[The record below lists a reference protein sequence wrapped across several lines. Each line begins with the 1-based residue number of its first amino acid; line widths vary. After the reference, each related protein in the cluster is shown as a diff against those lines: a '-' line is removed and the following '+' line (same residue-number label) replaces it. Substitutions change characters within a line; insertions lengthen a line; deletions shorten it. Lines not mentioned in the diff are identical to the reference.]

1 MKKII
6 AVIIAMV
13 LALSVSA
20 IAFAADTPIRAEIT
34 FDEQGN
40 PYSSNDQVIV
50 LGGLSDNGVYTYMVY
65 APVGAVVIIGGEEYV
80 CTSRK
85 TEITVNAPETPVA
98 EEAAVNNTVPEPAP
112 EPAPE
117 EEAPTQ
123 MGFFARIIAWLQAL
137 FSGFGLFN

>member
-6 AVIIAMV
+6 AVILALV

-20 IAFAADTPIRAEIT
+20 IAFADEAHIRAEIT

-50 LGGLSDNGVYTYMVY
+50 LGGLSDNGAYTYMVY
-65 APVGAVVIIGGEEYV
+65 APIGTIVIIGTNEYV
-80 CTSRK
+80 CHSRK
-85 TEITVNAPETPVA
+85 TEITVNAPSAPVA
-98 EEAAVNNTVPEPAP
+98 EEAPVANTAPEPAP
-112 EPAPE
+112 EPE